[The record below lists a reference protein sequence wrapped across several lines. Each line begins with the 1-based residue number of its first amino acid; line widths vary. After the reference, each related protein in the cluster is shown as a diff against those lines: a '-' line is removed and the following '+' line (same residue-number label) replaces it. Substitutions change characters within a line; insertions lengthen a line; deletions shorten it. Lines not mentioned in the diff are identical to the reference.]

1 MNRADVRLLWS
12 CVREYRGQVLV
23 SILAGLVFQGASIVL
38 PDLLKQGL
46 DQGVVGG
53 DRGSLVIWAVIV
65 LVATLVSVGGLLGML
80 WSAVTYSTAAA
91 GGLRERLLDHVLTLD
106 RTADRFG
113 AGDLA
118 IRGTR
123 DVDAVRAWLAG
134 IASLVS
140 GACGFVAI
148 VVAIALLDPLL
159 AVVGLAVVPLIA
171 LASIFYPKR
180 LASVNADLSAAHGRR
195 ADAVENLLTGAES
208 VRGLGAERVLVD
220 VHHRDSA
227 EVTTH
232 TFRVARVAADWTALA
247 PFIPA
252 AGTAIGLAVGG
263 PAVAS
268 GALSIGG
275 LVAFTTW
282 MTMLS
287 GWIGM
292 LTTRFTQVVQAMT
305 AARRINEVLQA
316 QPTVRDPAQ
325 PMPLPSRGALELRA
339 VDLPGGTLSER
350 VEAGEFVAVTGP
362 LGSGKTRLTRL
373 LCRLDDPAHGDV
385 RYGEADLRTAELRE
399 VRQRITY
406 VPQRPTMVSGTIAE
420 NLALG
425 QPGRTLAELREACR
439 GAAID
444 AEIESLPDGYETP
457 VGERGST
464 LSGGQRQRLALARG
478 MLAGA
483 EVLVLDDVTSA
494 VDIATERTMLANLR
508 AWATKTATT
517 VVFATHRSAVLEEAD
532 RVLRLPSPVRR
543 DLVPT
548 AGAVDG

>member
-1 MNRADVRLLWS
+1 MDKADLRLLAS
-12 CVREYRGQVLV
+12 CVREHRGPVLV

-38 PDLLKQGL
+38 PDLIKQGL
-46 DQGVVGG
+46 DEGVVAG
-53 DRGSLVIWAVIV
+53 DRGSLVVWALII
-65 LVATLVSVGGLLGML
+65 LGMTLVSVGGLIGML
-80 WSAVTYSTAAA
+80 WSAVTYSTTAA
-91 GGLRERLLDHVLTLD
+91 GQLRERLLEHVLTLD
-106 RTADRFG
+106 RAAEQFG

-159 AVVGLAVVPLIA
+159 AVVGLAMVPLIA
-171 LASIFYPKR
+171 VASVFYPKR
-180 LASVNADLSAAHGRR
+180 MSAVNADLSAAHGRR

-220 VHHRDSA
+220 AHHRDSA
-227 EVTTH
+227 EVTAH
-232 TFRVARVAADWTALA
+232 TFRVARVAADWAALA

-268 GALSIGG
+268 GTLSIGG

-287 GWIGM
+287 GWVGM
-292 LTTRFTQVVQAMT
+292 LTMRFNQIVQART
-305 AARRINEVLQA
+305 AARRITEVLRTEPA
-316 QPTVRDPAQ
+316 VREPEQPVALPA
-325 PMPLPSRGALELRA
+325 RGELELRG
-339 VDLPGGTLSER
+339 VDLPGDVLSER
-350 VEAGEFVAVTGP
+350 VAPGEFVAVTGP

-373 LCRLDDPAHGDV
+373 LCRLDDPARGEV
-385 RYGEADLRTAELRE
+385 RYGGVDLRSAELAE
-399 VRQRITY
+399 VRRRITY
-406 VPQRPTMVSGTIAE
+406 VPQRPAMVSGTIAE

-425 QPGRTLAELREACR
+425 QPGCTLGELRAACR
-439 GAAID
+439 AAAID
-444 AEIESLPDGYETP
+444 AEFESFSDGYETA
-457 VGERGST
+457 VGERGGT

-478 MLAGA
+478 MLAGG

-494 VDIATERTMLANLR
+494 VDIATERTMLTNLR
-508 AWATKTATT
+508 SWATETRTT
-517 VVFATHRSAVLEEAD
+517 VVFATHRDAVLEEAD
-532 RVLRLPSPVRR
+532 RVLTLPSRT
-543 DLVPT
+543 LVP